1 MKKSKKKQLIM
12 TMLFQAANLWQKKCN
27 DTASGLTLRQFMLLS
42 AIKNSEY
49 QFISFAGLSKI
60 FGGTRQNI
68 KQLVDALVKKEYLS
82 CSPSETDKR
91 ETLVCLTEKAQKY
104 LEDETSAENFVQA
117 ALKGVGEKSLDGTLD
132 CLDMIIENL
141 SEK

>member
-1 MKKSKKKQLIM
+1 
-12 TMLFQAANLWQKKCN
+12 
-27 DTASGLTLRQFMLLS
+27 MLLS

-82 CSPSETDKR
+82 CSPAETDKR